1 MVSRPPDLVWEE
13 MGRKRSELEMI
24 CETEETT
31 IQMLTKNAKEEETTI
46 QETTLLEARILRQEP
61 TLEETHNI

>member
-31 IQMLTKNAKEEETTI
+31 IQETT
-46 QETTLLEARILRQEP
+46 LEARILRHEA
-61 TLEETHNI
+61 TLEEAHNI